1 MLVAVIGGWLTDA
14 AFPMRGWWPLA
25 LIGVAALVWAIGRD
39 SARWNALVTWLW
51 GLAFFL
57 PHLWWANYAVG
68 VIPWVALSVA
78 EAGILAGG
86 VAAWTWARR
95 ATWLRHRT
103 WLHAPTFA
111 VIWVAAEQLRQ
122 VWPFGGFPW
131 GRLAFSQG
139 DSPLLS
145 LAAIAGAPLV
155 SFAVVLIGHYLA
167 DAARLLLA
175 PRTGPAGS
183 RDTPTSRDR
192 AGSAAADDGAASDG
206 AAGQA
211 TVGHAT
217 VGHGGTGG
225 GPESADTGTRDHV
238 RAATYRVLAGALVLA
253 LGALLPLPSTQAEDG
268 TLRVGAV
275 QGNVSEPGLGAFSN
289 AREVLHNHADGTHT
303 LAEETGQGQL
313 DLVVWPENATDI
325 NPRVNAEAAE
335 EIDAAAQAVD
345 APILLG
351 TDRYTDDARYNE
363 MILWQPGEG
372 STFAYAKQIP
382 AAFAEYIPMREVAR
396 LFSPAVDLV
405 QTDMAPGQRVGV
417 VPVPITRTGE
427 TVDVG
432 TVICFEV
439 AYDALIRSAVQEGA
453 QFLVVPTNNAS
464 FGYTAESEQQLAMS
478 RLRAVEHGRTTLQ
491 ISTVGVSGVIAPD
504 GTVQQTTELFTPD
517 TFTADIPL
525 RSTLT
530 VADRLG
536 DWPVIV
542 ITVLAVLALAVG
554 IATGRTPRQ
563 RRPGA
568 RRARPGARNGGPGTT
583 SGAGAAEGKQAAPAA
598 PTPATSTPAP
608 LPRTE
613 VGQGRDPGPGTETPV
628 GAAP

>member
-1 MLVAVIGGWLTDA
+1 
-14 AFPMRGWWPLA
+14 MRGWWPLA
-25 LIGVAALVWAIGRD
+25 LVGTAALVWAVGRD
-39 SARWNALVTWLW
+39 SARWNALVAWVW

-68 VIPWVALSVA
+68 VIPWIALSVA

-86 VAAWTWARR
+86 VAAFTWARR
-95 ATWLRHRT
+95 ARWLRHRT
-103 WLHAPTFA
+103 WWHAPTFA

-155 SFAVVLIGHYLA
+155 SFAVALIGHYLA
-167 DAARLLLA
+167 DAVRLL
-175 PRTGPAGS
+175 T
-183 RDTPTSRDR
+183 R
-192 AGSAAADDGAASDG
+192 ARAAAGEGAGTTGEGSGAAHRPASG
-206 AAGQA
+206 AVADAGA
-211 TVGHAT
+211 
-217 VGHGGTGG
+217 GG
-225 GPESADTGTRDHV
+225 RVHV
-238 RAATYRVLAGALVLA
+238 RAATYRVLAGAVVLA
-253 LGALLPLPSTQAEDG
+253 LGALLPLPGTQAEEG

-275 QGNVSEPGLGAFSN
+275 QGNVSEPGLGAFNN
-289 AREVLHNHADGTHT
+289 AREVLHNHADGTYA
-303 LAEETGQGQL
+303 LADQTGQGAL

-335 EIDAAAQAVD
+335 EIDAAAEAIG

-382 AAFAEYIPMREVAR
+382 AAFAEYIPMRDVAR

-405 QTDMAPGQRVGV
+405 QTDMAPGQEIGV
-417 VPVPITRTGE
+417 VPVPIARTGQ

-432 TVICFEV
+432 AVICFEV

-453 QFLVVPTNNAS
+453 EFLVVPTNNAS

-504 GTVQQTTELFTPD
+504 GTVQESTGLFTHEY
-517 TFTADIPL
+517 FTADVPL

-530 VADRLG
+530 VADLLG

-542 ITVLAVLALAVG
+542 ISALAVLALGLG
-554 IATGRTPRQ
+554 IATGRRPR
-563 RRPGA
+563 PVGSGGA
-568 RRARPGARNGGPGTT
+568 RRSASPGTGPQRPGRGHPAVTPT
-583 SGAGAAEGKQAAPAA
+583 SA
-598 PTPATSTPAP
+598 
-608 LPRTE
+608 
-613 VGQGRDPGPGTETPV
+613 GQGPESEAPV

>member
-1 MLVAVIGGWLTDA
+1 MTLLLAALGGWLTDA
-14 AFPMRGWWPLA
+14 AFPMRGWWPVA
-25 LIGVAALVWAIGRD
+25 FIGVAALVWAIGRD
-39 SARWNALVTWLW
+39 SARWNALVAWVW

-68 VIPWVALSVA
+68 VIPWIALSVA
-78 EAGILAGG
+78 EAGILAGA

-95 ATWLRHRT
+95 ARWLRYRT

-145 LAAIAGAPLV
+145 LAAIGGAPLV
-155 SFAVVLIGHYLA
+155 SFAVVLTAHYLA
-167 DAARLLLA
+167 DAVRLL
-175 PRTGPAGS
+175 
-183 RDTPTSRDR
+183 
-192 AGSAAADDGAASDG
+192 AGSAAGSAVRPSTEDGA
-206 AAGQA
+206 
-211 TVGHAT
+211 
-217 VGHGGTGG
+217 GG
-225 GPESADTGTRDHV
+225 RRHV

-253 LGALLPLPSTQAEDG
+253 LGALLPLPGTQAEDG
-268 TLRVGAV
+268 TLQVGAV
-275 QGNVSEPGLGAFSN
+275 QGNVSEPGLGAFNN
-289 AREVLHNHADGTHT
+289 AREVLHNHADGTHE
-303 LAEETGQGQL
+303 LAEEVGPGAV

-335 EIDAAAQAVD
+335 EIDAAAEAVD

-351 TDRYTDDARYNE
+351 TDRYTEEARYNE

-405 QTDMAPGQRVGV
+405 QTDMAPGEEVGV
-417 VPVPITRTGE
+417 VPVPIARTGE

-478 RLRAVEHGRTTLQ
+478 RLRAVEHGRSTLQ

-504 GTVQQTTELFTPD
+504 GTVTQTTELFTHEH
-517 TFTADIPL
+517 FTADIPL

-530 VADRLG
+530 VADQLG

-542 ITVLAVLALAVG
+542 FTVLALLALALG
-554 IATGRTPRQ
+554 IATGRRPRQPRQ
-563 RRPGA
+563 RKGPDGPHKGEPGA
-568 RRARPGARNGGPGTT
+568 ASAADQGPE
-583 SGAGAAEGKQAAPAA
+583 AE
-598 PTPATSTPAP
+598 T
-608 LPRTE
+608 R
-613 VGQGRDPGPGTETPV
+613 V

>member
-1 MLVAVIGGWLTDA
+1 MTLLVAALGGWLTDA

-25 LIGVAALVWAIGRD
+25 LVGVAALVWAIGRD
-39 SARWNALVTWLW
+39 SARWNALVTWVW

-68 VIPWVALSVA
+68 VIPWIALSVA
-78 EAGILAGG
+78 EAGILAGA

-95 ATWLRHRT
+95 ARWLRHRT

-155 SFAVVLIGHYLA
+155 SFAVALIGHYLA
-167 DAARLLLA
+167 DAVRLL
-175 PRTGPAGS
+175 TGA
-183 RDTPTSRDR
+183 R
-192 AGSAAADDGAASDG
+192 AAARDGAGATPEPSAG
-206 AAGQA
+206 AAGR
-211 TVGHAT
+211 V
-217 VGHGGTGG
+217 
-225 GPESADTGTRDHV
+225 HV

-253 LGALLPLPSTQAEDG
+253 LGALLPLPGTQAEDG
-268 TLRVGAV
+268 TLQVGAV
-275 QGNVSEPGLGAFSN
+275 QGNVSEPGLGAFNN
-289 AREVLHNHADGTHT
+289 AREVLHNHADGTHE
-303 LAEETGQGQL
+303 LAEQYGPDAL

-325 NPRVNAEAAE
+325 NPRENAEAAA
-335 EIDAAAQAVD
+335 EIDAAAQAVG

-351 TDRYTDDARYNE
+351 TDRYTEDARYNE

-382 AAFAEYIPMREVAR
+382 AAFAEYIPMRDIAR

-405 QTDMAPGQRVGV
+405 QTDMAPGQEVGV
-417 VPVPITRTGE
+417 VPVPIARTGE
-427 TVDVG
+427 IVNVG
-432 TVICFEV
+432 AVICFEV

-464 FGYTAESEQQLAMS
+464 FGYTSESEQQLAMS

-504 GTVQQTTELFTPD
+504 GTVLESTGLFTHE
-517 TFTADIPL
+517 TFTADVPL

-530 VADRLG
+530 VADQLG

-542 ITVLAVLALAVG
+542 ISVLAVLALGIG
-554 IATGRTPRQ
+554 IATGRRPRSQ
-563 RRPGA
+563 PSPPPGSPTG
-568 RRARPGARNGGPGTT
+568 RAPGPEPKSPEPKNPGRQGATSRQGRGQQQPGTQGPEQT
-583 SGAGAAEGKQAAPAA
+583 GATTKPSGQDLGPDAEA
-598 PTPATSTPAP
+598 
-608 LPRTE
+608 
-613 VGQGRDPGPGTETPV
+613 PV

>member
-1 MLVAVIGGWLTDA
+1 
-14 AFPMRGWWPLA
+14 MRGWWPLA
-25 LIGVAALVWAIGRD
+25 LIGMAALVWAVGRD
-39 SARWNALVTWLW
+39 SARWNALVTWVW

-68 VIPWVALSVA
+68 VIPWIALSVA

-86 VAAWTWARR
+86 VAAFTWARR
-95 ATWLRHRT
+95 APWLRHRT

-139 DSPLLS
+139 DAPLLS

-155 SFAVVLIGHYLA
+155 SFAVALIGHYLA
-167 DAARLLLA
+167 DAVRLL
-175 PRTGPAGS
+175 TGA
-183 RDTPTSRDR
+183 R
-192 AGSAAADDGAASDG
+192 AAAGEGSGAAASSATG
-206 AAGQA
+206 AELEAA
-211 TVGHAT
+211 A
-217 VGHGGTGG
+217 GTGG
-225 GPESADTGTRDHV
+225 RVHV
-238 RAATYRVLAGALVLA
+238 RAATYRVLAGAVVLA
-253 LGALLPLPSTQAEDG
+253 LGALLPLPGTQAEQG

-275 QGNVSEPGLGAFSN
+275 QGNVSEPGLGAFNN
-289 AREVLHNHADGTHT
+289 AREVLHNHADGTHA
-303 LAEETGQGQL
+303 LAEETGEGAL

-335 EIDAAAQAVD
+335 EIDAAAEAVG

-382 AAFAEYIPMREVAR
+382 AAFAEYIPMRDVAR
-396 LFSPAVDLV
+396 MFSPAVDLV
-405 QTDMAPGQRVGV
+405 QTDMAPGQEVGV
-417 VPVPITRTGE
+417 VPVPIARTGQ
-427 TVDVG
+427 TVGVG
-432 TVICFEV
+432 AVICFEV

-453 QFLVVPTNNAS
+453 EFLVVPTNNAS
-464 FGYTAESEQQLAMS
+464 FGYTSESEQQLAMS

-504 GTVQQTTELFTPD
+504 GTVLETTGLFTPEY
-517 TFTADIPL
+517 FTADVPL

-542 ITVLAVLALAVG
+542 ISVLAVLALGLG
-554 IATGRTPRQ
+554 IATGRQPRPRPNAPGGAPRSATPGADPQPPGDQGTGLRGPKSQ
-563 RRPGA
+563 RPG
-568 RRARPGARNGGPGTT
+568 RGHP
-583 SGAGAAEGKQAAPAA
+583 AGKP
-598 PTPATSTPAP
+598 TST
-608 LPRTE
+608 
-613 VGQGRDPGPGTETPV
+613 GQGPESEAPV

>member
-1 MLVAVIGGWLTDA
+1 MVPVSRTPRALTLLVAAIGGWLADA

-25 LIGVAALVWAIGRD
+25 LIGVAALVWAVGRD
-39 SARWNALVTWLW
+39 SARWNALVTWVW

-68 VIPWVALSVA
+68 VIPWIALSVA

-86 VAAWTWARR
+86 VAAFTWARR
-95 ATWLRHRT
+95 ARWLRHRT

-155 SFAVVLIGHYLA
+155 SFAVALIGHYLA
-167 DAARLLLA
+167 DAVRLLTGA
-175 PRTGPAGS
+175 RTAAGGGT
-183 RDTPTSRDR
+183 DTA
-192 AGSAAADDGAASDG
+192 AGAKSGAANG
-206 AAGQA
+206 A
-211 TVGHAT
+211 
-217 VGHGGTGG
+217 GG
-225 GPESADTGTRDHV
+225 RVHV
-238 RAATYRVLAGALVLA
+238 RAATFRVLAGAVVLA
-253 LGALLPLPSTQAEDG
+253 LGALLPLPGTQAEDG

-275 QGNVSEPGLGAFSN
+275 QGNVSEPGLGAFNN
-289 AREVLHNHADGTHT
+289 AREVLHNHADGTHA
-303 LAEETGQGQL
+303 LAEQSGQGAL

-335 EIDAAAQAVD
+335 EIDAAAEAVG

-372 STFAYAKQIP
+372 PTFAYAKQIP
-382 AAFAEYIPMREVAR
+382 AAFAEYIPMRDVAR

-405 QTDMAPGQRVGV
+405 QTDMAPGQDVGV
-417 VPVPITRTGE
+417 VPVPIARTGQ

-432 TVICFEV
+432 AVICFEV

-464 FGYTAESEQQLAMS
+464 FGYTSESEQQLAMS

-491 ISTVGVSGVIAPD
+491 ISTVGVSGVIAPN
-504 GTVQQTTELFTPD
+504 GTVQESTGLFTHEYL
-517 TFTADIPL
+517 AAEVPL

-530 VADRLG
+530 VADQLG

-542 ITVLAVLALAVG
+542 ISVLAVLALGLG
-554 IATGRTPRQ
+554 IATGRRPRPRPSGPAGARGRKSQ
-563 RRPGA
+563 RPGRGSPA
-568 RRARPGARNGGPGTT
+568 VKSTSADQGP
-583 SGAGAAEGKQAAPAA
+583 E
-598 PTPATSTPAP
+598 
-608 LPRTE
+608 TE
-613 VGQGRDPGPGTETPV
+613 APV

>member
-1 MLVAVIGGWLTDA
+1 MTLLLAALGGWLTDA
-14 AFPMRGWWPLA
+14 AFPMRGWWPVA
-25 LIGVAALVWAIGRD
+25 FIGVAALVWAIGRD
-39 SARWNALVTWLW
+39 SARWNALVAWVW
-51 GLAFFL
+51 GLAYFL

-68 VIPWVALSVA
+68 VIPWIALSVA
-78 EAGILAGG
+78 EAGILAGA

-95 ATWLRHRT
+95 ARWLRYRT

-145 LAAIAGAPLV
+145 LAAIGGAPLV
-155 SFAVVLIGHYLA
+155 SFAVVLTAHYLA
-167 DAARLLLA
+167 DAVRLF
-175 PRTGPAGS
+175 AGS
-183 RDTPTSRDR
+183 S
-192 AGSAAADDGAASDG
+192 AGSAERPNTEEGA
-206 AAGQA
+206 
-211 TVGHAT
+211 
-217 VGHGGTGG
+217 GG
-225 GPESADTGTRDHV
+225 RRHV

-253 LGALLPLPSTQAEDG
+253 LGALLPLPGTQAEDG
-268 TLRVGAV
+268 TLQVGAV
-275 QGNVSEPGLGAFSN
+275 QGNVSEPGLGAFNN
-289 AREVLHNHADGTHT
+289 AREVLHNHADGTHE
-303 LAEETGQGQL
+303 LAEEVGPGAV

-335 EIDAAAQAVD
+335 EIDAAAEAVD

-351 TDRYTDDARYNE
+351 TDRYTEEARYNE

-405 QTDMAPGQRVGV
+405 QTDMAPGEEVGV
-417 VPVPITRTGE
+417 VPVPIARTGE
-427 TVDVG
+427 IVDVG

-478 RLRAVEHGRTTLQ
+478 RLRAVEHGRSTLQ

-504 GTVQQTTELFTPD
+504 GTVTEITELFTHEH
-517 TFTADIPL
+517 FTADIPL

-530 VADRLG
+530 VADQLG

-542 ITVLAVLALAVG
+542 FTILALLALALG
-554 IATGRTPRQ
+554 IATGRRPRQ
-563 RRPGA
+563 LRQEQGQGPDEPHKDQPGA
-568 RRARPGARNGGPGTT
+568 AAATDQGPE
-583 SGAGAAEGKQAAPAA
+583 AE
-598 PTPATSTPAP
+598 T
-608 LPRTE
+608 R
-613 VGQGRDPGPGTETPV
+613 V